1 MAKSIAIFFK
11 KQVALYPFLPKKMKK
26 NRILRVDSQKIIVF
40 LQNI

>member
-1 MAKSIAIFFK
+1 MAKSIAFFLRNK
-11 KQVALYPFLPKKMKK
+11 WLFPFFTQKDKK